1 MDCAQALYACSILE
15 SWFSFATFELQ
26 DGYLSKELS
35 RARSIVKILYEL
47 FVSCNMFINMREILI
62 ELIAFSF
69 FSSQKI
75 FRLVL
80 YTSTSDVNGLE
91 KSLT

>member
-1 MDCAQALYACSILE
+1 MQQ
-15 SWFSFATFELQ
+15 TFELQ

-35 RARSIVKILYEL
+35 RVRSIVKILYEL
-47 FVSCNMFINMREILI
+47 FVSCNMFINMRGILI
-62 ELIAFSF
+62 ELYCFSF
-69 FSSQKI
+69 FSFQKI

-91 KSLT
+91 KSLK